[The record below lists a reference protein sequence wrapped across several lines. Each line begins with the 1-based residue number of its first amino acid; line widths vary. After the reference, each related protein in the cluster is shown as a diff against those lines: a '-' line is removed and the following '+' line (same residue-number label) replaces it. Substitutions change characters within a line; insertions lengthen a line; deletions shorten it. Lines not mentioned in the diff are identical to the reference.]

1 MTPIFI
7 TKAPL
12 GEEGRGRRGR
22 PDQGLALFMTEV
34 LRKGS
39 WLWWLSLRNVSRG
52 GGGAAEDL
60 MVEGVGG
67 LQS

>member
-7 TKAPL
+7 TRAPV

-39 WLWWLSLRNVSRG
+39 CESEKSFQ
-52 GGGAAEDL
+52 
-60 MVEGVGG
+60 GVGAG
-67 LQS
+67 LQRA